1 MLLAIGYWLLA
12 IVAIANFGFAG
23 PPSWIAKDTVFSGPD
38 SDTRLRANTWS
49 TSADGTEGCS
59 SPVRDISAGST
70 SGNTIRFVAQ
80 GADHIPEHLSLI
92 IDIAS
97 PSLTD
102 DAKREMIKATKRL
115 SVRALGLSIPH
126 KIDESILKGENV
138 QLEVGSG
145 VVTITRTNRA
155 QGAYQLTL
163 TMR

>member
-1 MLLAIGYWLLA
+1 
-12 IVAIANFGFAG
+12 
-23 PPSWIAKDTVFSGPD
+23 
-38 SDTRLRANTWS
+38 
-49 TSADGTEGCS
+49 
-59 SPVRDISAGST
+59 
-70 SGNTIRFVAQ
+70 
-80 GADHIPEHLSLI
+80 
-92 IDIAS
+92 
-97 PSLTD
+97 
-102 DAKREMIKATKRL
+102 MIKATKRL

>member
-1 MLLAIGYWLLA
+1 MIRFFLATTA
-12 IVAIANFGFAG
+12 IMVSFSCSAG
-23 PPSWIAKDTVFSGPD
+23 LRITSPDHACTVL

-59 SPVRDISAGST
+59 SPVRDVSADST

-80 GADHIPEHLSLI
+80 GADHVPEHLSLI

-97 PSLTD
+97 PSLAD